1 MEGVKTHMGIIDVF
15 KGERN
20 VIPKQEVKPF
30 RVSQKQWRSSGDSRT
45 NEGRAEM
52 DKKVSATVSL
62 FFKIIGSEMG
72 GEETLYSESKI
83 DLNTVD
89 LSGFNLQEYAQ
100 SQIRGYAELLKV
112 PEENIQIVSRQEYEE
127 NTDDD

>member
-1 MEGVKTHMGIIDVF
+1 
-15 KGERN
+15 
-20 VIPKQEVKPF
+20 
-30 RVSQKQWRSSGDSRT
+30 
-45 NEGRAEM
+45 M
-52 DKKVSATVSL
+52 DKKIHVTVSL

-72 GEETLYSESKI
+72 GGETIYSESKI

-100 SQIRGYAELLKV
+100 SQIKGCYAELLKV
-112 PEENIQIVSRQEYEE
+112 PEENIEIISRQEYEY

>member
-1 MEGVKTHMGIIDVF
+1 
-15 KGERN
+15 
-20 VIPKQEVKPF
+20 
-30 RVSQKQWRSSGDSRT
+30 
-45 NEGRAEM
+45 M
-52 DKKVSATVSL
+52 DKKIHVTVSL

-72 GEETLYSESKI
+72 GGDTVYSESKI

-100 SQIRGYAELLKV
+100 SQIKGYAELLKV
-112 PEENIQIVSRQEYEE
+112 PEENIEIISRQEYEY